1 MSKLRERME
10 QDLELGGYMP
20 GTRRHYV
27 RAVERLCLHYH
38 RSPDRLGQDD
48 LRSYVEHLRE
58 SKTGA
63 SVLKVQMAGIRFFY
77 ATTLGHPEL
86 VAWMSWPRQPSKL
99 PVVLSGSEV
108 ESLFAAMSNPMFRA
122 IAMVMYGA
130 GLRVSEACVLEVTDI
145 DSARGLLHIRHG
157 KGDWPGLRSDWL
169 MDEDWFPVCS
179 PALAVR
185 LGPDPSPRALLGQK
199 LTVINTEM
207 RNWQSWF
214 EAAGV
219 DFDPGLPFIAVD
231 TLAVALELAL
241 TGDAIALVNGPF
253 VESDLASGR
262 LVRPVAHTL
271 ICPGEWGLICR
282 ADQKDDIRIRT
293 FIDWFAAR

>member
-157 KGDWPGLRSDWL
+157 KGDRERYAMLGERLLAALRTYWAAMRPPRPYLFPGADPRKPITPDSVRVAIKGAVEACRITKRVTPHVLRHSFATHLLDAGT
-169 MDEDWFPVCS
+169 D
-179 PALAVR
+179 VR
-185 LGPDPSPRALLGQK
+185 VIQALLGH
-199 LTVINTEM
+199 
-207 RNWQSWF
+207 
-214 EAAGV
+214 
-219 DFDPGLPFIAVD
+219 
-231 TLAVALELAL
+231 
-241 TGDAIALVNGPF
+241 
-253 VESDLASGR
+253 AS
-262 LVRPVAHTL
+262 
-271 ICPGEWGLICR
+271 
-282 ADQKDDIRIRT
+282 IRT
-293 FIDWFAAR
+293 TMRYTQVSRAKVAKTQSPLDVLGTPEGKKVLG